1 MENLG
6 HACEPGVAA
15 ATASAAA
22 AACGLHWTSS
32 NQFCHRGVL
41 ATLAVLRQESPPLT
55 FAAASS
61 PAVSRSLYQVS
72 PTQASFARYTPAPP
86 GTSRGISPEQAKQAV
101 LELCSEYGSPVPE
114 MAAALRPADIH
125 VGELWSMPPNKVLR
139 MAALRAVP
147 ARRVWRS

>member
-1 MENLG
+1 MVCLQ
-6 HACEPGVAA
+6 
-15 ATASAAA
+15 
-22 AACGLHWTSS
+22 HWPCCARSRRHS
-32 NQFCHRGVL
+32 CLPLLPLLF
-41 ATLAVLRQESPPLT
+41 ALR
-55 FAAASS
+55 
-61 PAVSRSLYQVS
+61 RLYQVS